1 MKKTRS
7 VRESTKPI
15 TVVIET
21 PKGNRNKIKFDP
33 SSKSFKLSKI
43 MPEGMMFPYDFGFVP
58 NTRAADG
65 DPIDVLVLTD
75 DALFPGCRV
84 DCRLVGVIE
93 AEQKEKGKTDR
104 NDRLIA
110 VAVPSLLYSTIQ
122 TIDKIPETVLQQIKA
137 FFVNYQ
143 KVRDVKVTIL
153 GTSGPERAAEALSQA
168 KGKTAA

>member
-1 MKKTRS
+1 MKNTRTI
-7 VRESTKPI
+7 RESRKPI

-21 PKGNRNKIKFDP
+21 PKGYRNKIKFDP

-58 NTRAADG
+58 NTHAADG

-84 DCRLVGVIE
+84 DCRLVGVIK
-93 AEQKEKGKTDR
+93 AEQKEKGKSNR
-104 NDRLIA
+104 NDRLVA
-110 VAVPSLLYSTIQ
+110 VAVPSLVYSNIATIGE
-122 TIDKIPETVLQQIKA
+122 IPEPVLKQIKE

-153 GTSGPERAAEALSQA
+153 GTSGPERAAELLSQA
-168 KGKTAA
+168 KSKKAA

>member
-7 VRESTKPI
+7 TRESNKPV

-21 PKGNRNKIKFDP
+21 PKGYRNKIKFDS

-58 NTRAADG
+58 STRAADG

-93 AEQKEKGKTDR
+93 AVQKEKGKSNR

-110 VAVPSLLYSTIQ
+110 VAVPSLVYSNIQ
-122 TIDKIPETVLQQIKA
+122 TIEEIPEPVLQQVKE

-153 GTSGPERAAEALSQA
+153 GTSGPERAAGLLANA
-168 KGKTAA
+168 KNKRAA